1 MIWNQHCQHFAPSLV
16 QGRVIILPSPEPRAP
31 HSYHTQASM
40 LGWGMLLQVSGDP
53 PPPEDPWDRGLQ
65 DRGRLC
71 PQGSE
76 LRQGTASAP

>member
-1 MIWNQHCQHFAPSLV
+1 MTWNQHCQHFALSLV
-16 QGRVIILPSPEPRAP
+16 QGRVVILPSPEPRAP

-65 DRGRLC
+65 DR
-71 PQGSE
+71 
-76 LRQGTASAP
+76 